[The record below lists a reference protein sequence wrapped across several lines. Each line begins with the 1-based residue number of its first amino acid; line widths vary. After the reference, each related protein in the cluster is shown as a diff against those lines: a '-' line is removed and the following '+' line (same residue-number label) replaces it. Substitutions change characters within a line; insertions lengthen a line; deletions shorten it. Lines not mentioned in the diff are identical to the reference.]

1 VVYAY
6 TYTMRVRTQVM
17 LEAEQYE
24 YLVGEA
30 ERTGLSRSEL
40 VRRALDE
47 TFRPEARFRVGGF
60 DIGFGMWRSPDSAI
74 AGRRVGP
81 R

>member
-1 VVYAY
+1 MPAAY
-6 TYTMRVRTQVM
+6 TPGMRIRTQVL
-17 LEAEQYE
+17 LEPEQFA
-24 YLVGEA
+24 YLLGEA

-47 TFRPEARFRVGGF
+47 TFRPEARRRVRGF
-60 DIGFGMWRSPDSAI
+60 DVGFGIWRSPDASI
-74 AGRRVGP
+74 AGRRLGP

>member
-1 VVYAY
+1 
-6 TYTMRVRTQVM
+6 M
-17 LEAEQYE
+17 LEPEHVDYLIAEA
-24 YLVGEA
+24 L
-30 ERTGLSRSEL
+30 RTGLSRSEL

-60 DIGFGMWRSPDSAI
+60 DIGFGVWRSPDAAI

>member
-6 TYTMRVRTQVM
+6 IYTMRIRTQVL
-17 LEAEQYE
+17 LEPKQYE
-24 YLVGEA
+24 YLVGESL
-30 ERTGLSRSEL
+30 RTGLSRSEL
-40 VRRALDE
+40 IRRALDE

-60 DIGFGMWRSPDSAI
+60 DIGFGLWRAPDAAV
-74 AGRRVGP
+74 AGRRAGP

>member
-6 TYTMRVRTQVM
+6 TCGMRVRTQVM
-17 LEAEQYE
+17 LEPEQYT

-30 ERTGLSRSEL
+30 VRTGLSRSEL
-40 VRRALDE
+40 IRRAVDE
-47 TFRPEARFRVGGF
+47 TYRPEARFRIGGF
-60 DIGFGMWRSPDSAI
+60 DIGFGVWRAPDAAV